1 MKSNSSKFAIASA
14 AILLATRIAEAHP
27 GHAGHGG
34 LAGGFAHPFSG
45 IDHILAMIAVGLL
58 AAQIGGRAMWLLPLT
73 FVTLMTGGGLL
84 NLAGLTVPW
93 VEQGIM
99 ASVLVLGLMIAIAA
113 RMPIVM
119 PLFLIGLFAI
129 FHGYAHVAEMR
140 TGASPA
146 GYALGFIAATTMLH
160 AVGIGLALAARQ
172 LGSRQ
177 IVRYAGVAIA
187 VCGLLLFMGLI
198 AA

>member
-1 MKSNSSKFAIASA
+1 MKSNSSKLAIAGA

-34 LAGGFAHPFSG
+34 LTAGFAHPFSG

-58 AAQIGGRAMWLLPLT
+58 AAQIGGRAMWMLPLT

-84 NLAGLTVPW
+84 NLAGVRVPW

-119 PLFLIGLFAI
+119 PLFLIGLFAV

-146 GYALGFIAATTMLH
+146 GYALGFIAATTALH
-160 AVGIGLALAARQ
+160 GIGIALDLAARQ

-177 IVRYAGVAIA
+177 LVRYAGAAIA

-198 AA
+198 TA